1 MPAAPLFSPAAFDL
15 LAGLRRDPRA
25 GFYHAHRE
33 ALKAEIE
40 LPMRALMAAAAA
52 RFAPAVTAR
61 LETRRNLC
69 SRFLKNDFG
78 AGGAWD
84 HYWAA
89 FYPLGSRRVSDLQL
103 AVWIEADLLQVSL
116 YVSEPARARRA
127 LLLRSCARHYWDL
140 LAVLPGLFE
149 GENLLLSSS
158 WDLTRTPDGRI
169 TAAQPLGWAEWLKD
183 PARGLFCLRTAW
195 TRAEAL
201 RLTAGE
207 LTEKVA
213 RLHQAYFP
221 LVLACLEENPLPEI
235 TAFLG

>member
-1 MPAAPLFSPAAFDL
+1 MAVLAAVTGL
-15 LAGLRRDPRA
+15 LAGLRRDPTA
-25 GFYHAHRE
+25 GFYHTHRA
-33 ALKAEIE
+33 ALRAEIE
-40 LPMRALMAAAAA
+40 QPLRAVMAGAAA
-52 RFAPAVTAR
+52 RFPAAMAAR
-61 LETRRNLC
+61 LETRRNLY

-89 FYPLGSRRVSDLQL
+89 FYPRGSRRVTDLQL
-103 AVWIEADLLQVSL
+103 AVWLEADLLQVSL
-116 YVSEPARARRA
+116 YVSEKAQARRA
-127 LLLRSCARHYWDL
+127 LLLRACARHTWDL

-158 WDLTRTPDGRI
+158 WETIRAPDRRI
-169 TAAQPLGWAEWLKD
+169 TAAQPLSWAEWLKD

-201 RLTAGE
+201 RLTQAD

-221 LVLACLEENPLPEI
+221 LALACLEENPLPEI